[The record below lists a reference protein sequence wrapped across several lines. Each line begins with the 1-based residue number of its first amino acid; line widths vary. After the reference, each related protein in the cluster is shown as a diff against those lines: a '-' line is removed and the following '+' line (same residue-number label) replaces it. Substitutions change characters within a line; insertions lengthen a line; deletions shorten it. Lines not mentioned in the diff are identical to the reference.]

1 MSKILLVDG
10 NSIMNRAY
18 YGVGGS
24 NMLST
29 KEGIYTNAL
38 FGFLNILDKFIEME
52 KPTHICVAFD
62 LKEKTFRHKM
72 YKEYKAGRK
81 QTPEELI
88 MQFPIIKEILTK
100 MGIGYV
106 QLAGYE
112 ADDLIGTIKRIYEEN
127 KINVTVLTGD
137 RDMIQLASDV
147 TTIKIPTTLKGKA
160 ITKTYDAITLYEQMN
175 INSEEFI
182 QVKALMGD
190 KSDNI
195 PGVPGVGE
203 KTALKL
209 IQEYKSLDNLYAN
222 IDNIKS
228 DNLKNKLIM
237 AKDDAYLSYDLSK
250 IDLFSPISVDIND
263 FTIKDYSKK
272 DLLELFN
279 KLEFNYFIKKY
290 NLINN
295 DKKNIKCNIHIIT
308 DLNDITIEDEITLV
322 MNDDTFIFTFDGV
335 NIYILNN
342 KEIIGSLIN
351 KVKRINGHY
360 LKNFLIYLFKNNIEI
375 PEIACDTATITY
387 LLEST
392 KDYYDLD
399 EIFNK
404 YSNYMIEGKNTD
416 VAKIFYLKDIL
427 LKNIEKENMNSLLN
441 DIELPLIEVLAYL
454 EFVGIKGDKEFL
466 IKFSKQLSEKIEK
479 LKEEIFLL
487 CGSEFNIN
495 SPKQL
500 GEMLFIQL
508 KLPHG
513 KKNKTGYSTSINVL
527 EKLATEHYIARL
539 VIEYR
544 KLTKL
549 KSTYTDGLIVCIDEK
564 DSRIHS
570 SFMQTVAST
579 GRISST
585 EPNLQNLP
593 IRTEIGREIRK
604 AFICEN
610 DNYILISADYSQIEL
625 RILAHIANDDTLIT
639 AFNNNE
645 DIHTQTAA
653 RVFGVD
659 ERMVTKEMRR
669 TAKAVNFG
677 IIYGISDFGLA
688 RDLKI
693 PVQTARLYIEQ
704 YLKEYKNVKKYMD
717 NIIGFAKQN
726 GFVTTIFNRKRFIP
740 ELVSSNYMQREFGKR
755 IALNTPIQG
764 SAADI
769 IKLAMNNIYKNIK
782 EKNLKSRLILQIHDE
797 LVIETH
803 NDEVDIIKEL
813 LIECMK
819 DAFELKVPLNIDINS
834 GKTLYDTK

>member
-18 YGVGGS
+18 YGVGS
-24 NMLST
+24 NNMLST

-52 KPTHICVAFD
+52 QPSHICVAFD
-62 LKEKTFRHKM
+62 LKGKTFRHEI
-72 YKEYKAGRK
+72 YKDYKAGRK
-81 QTPEELI
+81 KTPEELI

-100 MGIGYV
+100 MGINYV
-106 QLAGYE
+106 ELDGYE
-112 ADDLIGTIKRIYEEN
+112 ADDLIGTIKRIFEEN
-127 KINVTVLTGD
+127 EMDVTVLTGD
-137 RDMIQLASDV
+137 RDMIQLASDI
-147 TTIKIPTTLKGKA
+147 TTIKIPTTLKGKP
-160 ITKTYDAITLYEQMN
+160 ITKTYDAHTLYEDMN
-175 INSEEFI
+175 IDSEQFI
-182 QVKALMGD
+182 HIKALMGD

-195 PGVPGVGE
+195 PGVAGVGE

-209 IQEYKSLDNLYAN
+209 IQEYKSLDNLYAH
-222 IDNIKS
+222 IDEIKS
-228 DNLKNKLIM
+228 ENLKNKLLNS
-237 AKDDAYLSYDLSK
+237 KENAYLSYELSK
-250 IDLFSPISVDIND
+250 IDLFSPIKVNIND
-263 FTIKDYSKK
+263 LLIKKYNKEK
-272 DLLELFN
+272 LLELFN

-295 DKKNIKCNIHIIT
+295 DKKNINCNIKIIT
-308 DLNDITIEDEITLV
+308 DIKNINIEDEITV
-322 MNDDTFIFTFDGV
+322 FMNNDEFTFTFDGI
-335 NIYILNN
+335 NIYIINDKKVIN
-342 KEIIGSLIN
+342 TLI
-351 KVKRINGHY
+351 KKIKTVNGHY
-360 LKNFLIYLFKNNIEI
+360 LKNFLIYLFENKIKI
-375 PEIACDTATITY
+375 PKITCDTATIAY

-404 YSNYMIEGKNTD
+404 YSNYIIDGDNTH

-427 LKNIEKENMNSLLN
+427 LEDINKENMNSLLN

-454 EFVGIKGDKEFL
+454 EFIGIKGDKQFL
-466 IKFSKQLSEKIEK
+466 IEFSKQLGEKIEQ
-479 LKEEIFLL
+479 LRNEIFLV

-500 GEMLFIQL
+500 GEMLFTKL

-527 EKLATEHYIARL
+527 EKLAIDHHIARI

-549 KSTYTDGLIVCIDEK
+549 KSTYTDGLINCIDEK
-564 DSRIHS
+564 DNRIHS

-610 DNYILISADYSQIEL
+610 DDYILISADYSQIEL
-625 RILAHIANDDTLIT
+625 RILAHIANDDTLIA
-639 AFNNNE
+639 AFNNNV

-653 RVFGVD
+653 KVFGVD

-717 NIIGFAKQN
+717 NIIDFAKKN

-740 ELVSSNYMQREFGKR
+740 ELTSSNYMQREFGKR

-769 IKLAMNNIYKNIK
+769 IKLAMNNIYENIK
-782 EKNLKSRLILQIHDE
+782 EMKLKSRLILQIHDE

-803 NDEVDIIKEL
+803 NDEIEIIIEL
-813 LIECMK
+813 LNKCMK
-819 DAFELKVPLNIDINS
+819 DAFKLKVPLNIDINS
-834 GKTLYDTK
+834 GKTLYETK